1 MLLLVSGATTTV
13 NRHISS
19 KYLGVLL
26 TPQAGNKPHDILPFA
41 ADNAAFSNWS
51 QHKFEIMISSLVVHD
66 PMWVACPDV
75 VGDAKET
82 YSLFKFWQ
90 PLIKLLG
97 LPVAYVLQNGQELIG
112 VPWDDV
118 DALFIGGDN
127 DFKLGKYAEY
137 ITGKARMK
145 GKMVH
150 MGRVNSIK
158 RIKYAIDIGCTSI
171 DGTSCSKFPDVYI
184 PKFLN
189 FIEDYIK

>member
-1 MLLLVSGATTTV
+1 MLLLVSGATKTV
-13 NRHISS
+13 NKNISS

-26 TPQAGNKPHDILPFA
+26 TPQAGNKPHNILPFA
-41 ADNAAFSNWS
+41 ADNAAFSSWS
-51 QHKFEIMISSLVVHD
+51 QPKFEKMISNLVAYE

-82 YSLFKFWQ
+82 YKLFNFWQ
-90 PLIKLLG
+90 PLIKILG
-97 LPVAYVLQNGQELIG
+97 LPVAYVLQNGQESIG

-127 DFKLGKYAEY
+127 DFKLGSYAKYV
-137 ITGKARMK
+137 TSQARSRN
-145 GKMVH
+145 KMVH

-158 RIKYAIDIGCTSI
+158 RIKYAIDIGCTSV
-171 DGTSCSKFPDVYI
+171 DGTSCSRFPDTYI

-189 FIEDYIK
+189 FIEGYIK